1 MVNFP
6 TVKHPYQGAIR
17 ELYKDNCIHNAAL
30 FTYVHAI
37 SNSS

>member
-1 MVNFP
+1 MVSFP

-17 ELYKDNCIHNAAL
+17 ELCKDKYIHNAAF

-37 SNSS
+37 SNFS